1 MGTARDAP
9 HGWVAV
15 VLGLLLAG
23 VGLLNLYQGAGAVS
37 PGATVLLTLGTV
49 LVVAG
54 LVVLAIADVAR
65 R

>member
-1 MGTARDAP
+1 MVKARDAP

-23 VGLLNLYQGAGAVS
+23 AGFLSLYQGSGVVTPSAG
-37 PGATVLLTLGTV
+37 VLLTLGTI

-54 LVVLAIADVAR
+54 LVVLAIADVTR

>member
-1 MGTARDAP
+1 MASTRDAP

-15 VLGLLLAG
+15 ILGVLLAAAG
-23 VGLLNLYQGAGAVS
+23 FLSLYQGSGVVTPSAG
-37 PGATVLLTLGTV
+37 VLLTLGTI

-54 LVVLAIADVAR
+54 IVVLAIADVAR